1 MMGKEPTENSKGV
14 RAPNLPQL
22 RDIQNEEY
30 EKMLAGQQDAAT
42 ALKNAVE
49 RGNAAIREAVGG

>member
-1 MMGKEPTENSKGV
+1 MCIRDSSKGV

-30 EKMLAGQQDAAT
+30 EKMLSGQQDAAT
-42 ALKNAVE
+42 ALKNAAE
-49 RGNAAIREAVGG
+49 RGNAAIKEAVGG

>member
-1 MMGKEPTENSKGV
+1 MSGKPPTENSKGV

-30 EKMLAGQQDAAT
+30 EKMLAGQQTAEQ
-42 ALKNAVE
+42 ALKNAVT
-49 RGNAAIREAVGG
+49 RGNAAIKEAAGD

>member
-1 MMGKEPTENSKGV
+1 MMGKAPTANSKGV

-30 EKMLAGQQDAAT
+30 EKMLAGQQSAADAMKA
-42 ALKNAVE
+42 AMD
-49 RGNAAIREAVGG
+49 RGNAAIKEATGG